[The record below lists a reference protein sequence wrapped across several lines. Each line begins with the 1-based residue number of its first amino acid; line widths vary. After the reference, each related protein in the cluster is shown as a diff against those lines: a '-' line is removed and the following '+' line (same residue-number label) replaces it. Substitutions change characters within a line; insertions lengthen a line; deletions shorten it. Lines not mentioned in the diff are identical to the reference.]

1 VVQACGDAG
10 VHVRSVVLPMSSS
23 LRSCRPAAVLPR
35 PFPRSILLRPIAA
48 ACVLGALCASGA
60 ALAQTQSDLGTR
72 LALAGSLPQVVIS
85 GTRFADEADSQ
96 PAGISVINADQ
107 IRQGGY
113 TTVNEAVMRQLGV
126 PGRLDLN
133 GGGEYALDLRGFGS
147 TSDSNMVIVVDG
159 IRVSEGDMGG
169 TRLAGIPIETVERI
183 ELLRGSHAV
192 LYGEGATAGV
202 LVITTK
208 AGKGVARR
216 DNGQVYLAGGT
227 QGRRE
232 LRGAATLNAGDFS
245 VDLAAQRRLSDGH
258 RDNFASGV
266 GAATLAVQWQNGEG
280 LRLVGRHAQD
290 SLSTGLPGDLSAAQ
304 FAADPSQAKT
314 QTDNGQIRGRRST
327 LTGEWRA
334 GAWEFALDV
343 GQRSKTVR
351 SDYTFFRSDYDI
363 SARSTSARARHAG
376 RIGGM
381 DNQIHVGV
389 DHARWERTVLPQATG
404 PDLQT
409 NRAVY
414 AKDDLTL
421 PGGTVLSAG
430 LRREKV
436 DHEAQSFGPGRS
448 ADHVTAWSVGVQQPL
463 GPRAQAFAR
472 TGKSFRLPNADEMSY
487 LSLRP
492 QTSRDIEFGAR
503 WKGERSRVE
512 GRVYRHALTDEI
524 GFDPAVIHPVFLSAG
539 TNVNYDPTRRSGLE
553 IEGRH
558 ELTAAVELRAAAALR
573 RSRFDSGANAGR
585 DVPLAPRQSGLIGVN
600 WQALPGHHLGADLVH
615 TGPQYPTLG
624 NECRMASATTVDARY
639 AWRQP
644 SWELAVMVTNLADRR
659 YASQAFRCSAGQVTA
674 IYPEPGRAV
683 VAAAR
688 YSF

>member
-1 VVQACGDAG
+1 MRDQRFRHVVQACGDAG
-10 VHVRSVVLPMSSS
+10 VHVCSVVLPMSS
-23 LRSCRPAAVLPR
+23 LPRSCRRPAVSSRAFVLA
-35 PFPRSILLRPIAA
+35 PIAL
-48 ACVLGALCASGA
+48 ACGLGMSGA
-60 ALAQTQSDLGTR
+60 ARAQADLGTR
-72 LALAGSLPQVVIS
+72 LALAGNLPQVVIS
-85 GTRFADEADSQ
+85 GTRFADDADSQ
-96 PAGISVINADQ
+96 PVGISVINADQ
-107 IRQGGY
+107 IRNGGY

-183 ELLRGSHAV
+183 EVLRGSNAV

-202 LVITTK
+202 IVITTK

-216 DNGQVYLAGGT
+216 DNAQVYLAGGT

-232 LRGAATLNAGDFS
+232 LRGSTTLNAGDVS
-245 VDLAAQRRLSDGH
+245 LDLAAQRRLSDGH

-266 GAATLAVQWQNGEG
+266 GAASLAVQWQDGEG
-280 LRLVGRHAQD
+280 LRLVARHAED
-290 SLSTGLPGDLSAAQ
+290 SLSTGLPGDLTTAQ

-314 QTDNGQIRGRRST
+314 LTDNGQIRGRRST

-334 GAWEFALDV
+334 GAWEFAVDV

-351 SDYTFFRSDYDI
+351 SDYTFFRSDFDI
-363 SARSTSARARHAG
+363 RARTASARARHVG
-376 RIGGM
+376 RIGAL

-389 DHARWERTVLPQATG
+389 DHARWERVALPQATG

-414 AKDDLTL
+414 AKDDITL

-430 LRREKV
+430 LRREQV
-436 DHEAQSFGPGRS
+436 DHQAQSFGPGQS
-448 ADHVTAWSVGVQQPL
+448 ADQVSAWSLGVLQPVGV
-463 GPRAQAFAR
+463 RAQVFAR
-472 TGKSFRLPNADEMSY
+472 AGKSFRLPNADEMSY
-487 LSLRP
+487 LTLRP
-492 QTSRDIEFGAR
+492 QMSRDIELGAR
-503 WKGERSRVE
+503 WKGERSRLE
-512 GRVYRHALTDEI
+512 GRIYRHALSDEI

-539 TNVNYDPTRRSGLE
+539 TNVNYDPTRRSGVE
-553 IEGRH
+553 VEGRH
-558 ELTAAVELRAAAALR
+558 ELTTTLELRAAAALR
-573 RSRFDSGANAGR
+573 RSRFESGANDGK
-585 DVPLAPRQSGLIGVN
+585 DVPLAPRRSGLIGVN
-600 WQALPGHHLGADLVH
+600 WQVLPGHHVGADVVH
-615 TGPQYPTLG
+615 TGAQFPTLA

-659 YASQAFRCSAGQVTA
+659 YTTQAFRCNAGQVTA